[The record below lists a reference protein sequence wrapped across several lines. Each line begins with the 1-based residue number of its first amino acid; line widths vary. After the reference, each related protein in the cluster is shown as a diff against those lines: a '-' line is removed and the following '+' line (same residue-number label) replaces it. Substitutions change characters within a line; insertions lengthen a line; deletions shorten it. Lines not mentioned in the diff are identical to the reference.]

1 MMVGLWNED
10 ADEGGYMVGGL
21 PPLLLLWIRRINVR
35 TSILIDQ

>member
-21 PPLLLLWIRRINVR
+21 PPLLLAPSLLLL
-35 TSILIDQ
+35 SQAPSK